1 MSRLN
6 IISGLFKKKG
16 FNEFDTEN
24 YQRYI
29 LLSFSLFFSS
39 LLNVSFSAYH
49 LIFNEKS
56 IAFGLM
62 VFALLFLLFY
72 FYYRKTDNYKIAS
85 LSGAVLLTV
94 EFALI
99 AFIGIGDE
107 MSGIFWGLI
116 FPVIL
121 SLTVTRGKFILFS
134 AICLA
139 FVLIIFFIPVKDVFP
154 EYSGDIVFRFFMTYM
169 TVFIFLLFYS
179 NIKQQVYNA
188 KEKKNL
194 EFQTQIG
201 NKNRFLS
208 DISYQ
213 IRLPLNNIA
222 GIIHHKRNAL
232 GEETVENI
240 ELSIGNIISVMN
252 SIPMISSQSL
262 IPIKGNET
270 GFNINNVIRKSVD
283 LFQAGKYGNLKI
295 SLYLSSRTPSS
306 VYGDRLSLIQILISS
321 IDYFYD
327 KLGLDTKLEII
338 SKEKSDETVLVQFKA
353 KYKNSN
359 HNQPIIIYAD
369 KSSDKDLKYI
379 YDMVESINAL
389 LDVSVEDQNL
399 SFTFNF
405 NFTSSLD
412 ISKPDTSTEDINND
426 YFKESR
432 KKIEMKDANILL
444 VEDDEMNS
452 KVMTLNLEKLV
463 KKIIIAKNGKEAI
476 EKFTTTKTDLI
487 LMDIRMP
494 LMDGFKATEKIREI
508 EKGTNIR
515 TPIIAV
521 TAFASSETMQQ
532 CLDAGMNDYTTKP
545 VNFNILI
552 NKIEALIN

>member
-39 LLNVSFSAYH
+39 LLNLSFSAYH

-56 IAFGLM
+56 NAFGLII
-62 VFALLFLLFY
+62 FALFFLSFY

-85 LSGAVLLTV
+85 LSGAVLLTI

-139 FVLIIFFIPVKDVFP
+139 FVLIVFFVPIKDVFP
-154 EYSGDIVFRFFMTYM
+154 EYTGDIIFRFFMTYM
-169 TVFIFLLFYS
+169 TVFILLLFYS

-232 GEETVENI
+232 GEETVENV

-252 SIPMISSQSL
+252 SIPMISGHSL
-262 IPIKGNET
+262 TPIKGNET

-295 SLYLSSRTPSS
+295 SLYLSSRAPSS

-338 SKEKSDETVLVQFKA
+338 SKEKSDETVLVQIKA
-353 KYKNSN
+353 KHKNSK
-359 HNQPIIIYAD
+359 HDQQILPDD
-369 KSSDKDLKYI
+369 KSSNKELKYI

-389 LDVSVEDQNL
+389 LDVSMDDQNL
-399 SFTFNF
+399 SFTYNF
-405 NFTSSLD
+405 NFTSSLET
-412 ISKPDTSTEDINND
+412 SKPDTSTEDLNND

-452 KVMTLNLEKLV
+452 KVKTLNLEKLV
-463 KKIIIAKNGKEAI
+463 KKIIIAKNGREAI

-521 TAFASSETMQQ
+521 TAFASSETRQQ